1 MDAQP
6 ADDVRGLRPGR
17 DEVIALGP
25 ADGLPLSG
33 IRVVGLSPPADRP
46 ARETAAA
53 LADTAGPGPHRILG
67 RDAVA
72 LWWAVD
78 RPESVVSLVLEAP
91 TALHEEPL
99 DEDLIARLPG
109 CEVPVLVL
117 FGHADPQAHRGRA
130 YRRLLPR
137 CTYAL
142 VHGAG
147 ADVRRDRPAQYARV
161 VGDFLARDVLFAI
174 GGDA

>member
-1 MDAQP
+1 LVEA
-6 ADDVRGLRPGR
+6 
-17 DEVIALGP
+17 
-25 ADGLPLSG
+25 
-33 IRVVGLSPPADRP
+33 SPPAGAP
-46 ARETAAA
+46 AREVAAA
-53 LADTAGPGPHRILG
+53 LADSVGPGPHRLVG

-72 LWWAVD
+72 LRWAVD

-91 TALHEEPL
+91 TTLHAESP
-99 DEDLIARLPG
+99 DEDLIARMPG

-142 VHGAG
+142 IHGAG
-147 ADVRRDRPAQYARV
+147 TDVRRDRPEQYARV

-174 GGDA
+174 GGGGAIGSGG

>member
-1 MDAQP
+1 MET
-6 ADDVRGLRPGR
+6 V
-17 DEVIALGP
+17 VVLGS
-25 ADGLPLSG
+25 ADGLSLTG
-33 IRVVGLSPPADRP
+33 FRVLVPSPPAEGP
-46 ARETAAA
+46 PREAAAA
-53 LADTAGPGPHRILG
+53 LADSVGPGPYRLVG

-72 LWWAVD
+72 LWWALD

-91 TALHEEPL
+91 TALHGESP
-99 DEDLIARLPG
+99 DEDLIARMPG

-147 ADVRRDRPAQYARV
+147 TDLRRDRPDRYARV
-161 VGDFLARDVLFAI
+161 VEDFLTRDVLFSI
-174 GGDA
+174 GGPA